1 MYYEVQPG
9 CGLFSVNAFS
19 SELRYFVASQW
30 HKHASMKLNGYWI
43 KVIHTS
49 QRKDDLC
56 VFIACVWVLTCV
68 VIPPECVIRLEGELQ
83 KNVGC
88 RDFFLFLSNPDEC
101 RKKRKIHYGAY
112 IHSTSTYMIVHASHA
127 VPVPQNFPSLAFAFP
142 RIWTPI
148 GNSLLHY
155 IIRSLPGDLNWQG
168 VLTPL
173 TIKQLLE
180 AYTWYTFE
188 ARGVGKFTYVII
200 WIRDICKL
208 VP

>member
-88 RDFFLFLSNPDEC
+88 RDFFSISLQSRWVPE
-101 RKKRKIHYGAY
+101 KKKIHYGAY

-127 VPVPQNFPSLAFAFP
+127 VPVPQNFPPLAFAFP
-142 RIWTPI
+142 RIWFERRSET
-148 GNSLLHY
+148 HY
-155 IIRSLPGDLNWQG
+155 CITALYHKLITWWFTLTRSIYAANHQATVGGIYMIYVWSQG
-168 VLTPL
+168 S
-173 TIKQLLE
+173 
-180 AYTWYTFE
+180 W
-188 ARGVGKFTYVII
+188 
-200 WIRDICKL
+200 
-208 VP
+208 